1 MRNLLAMVLVA
12 GCASEQP
19 EQKQRTT
26 TAAAQPEGETTGAG
40 VTPEQNDA
48 IDALFKRKAQE
59 LQSCWQD
66 EYEKTHDRKMEGN
79 ITVGVRPESWRIVS
93 ANEGGLP
100 ITVTVVEELGADGF
114 VYGTCDVEGTPSNV
128 IVRVNA
134 RDTVHKGDVIYVTTD
149 PKDVHVFDTETGA
162 RLSD

>member
-66 EYEKTHDRKMEGN
+66 EYEKNHDRKLEGN
-79 ITVGVRPESWRIVS
+79 ITVG
-93 ANEGGLP
+93 L
-100 ITVTVVEELGADGF
+100 TVTPSGRPQNVRILQSSMNNK
-114 VYGTCDVEGTPSNV
+114 DVEGC
-128 IVRVNA
+128 IVKAVAAWGFPETSADCPYVR
-134 RDTVHKGDVIYVTTD
+134 TVHL
-149 PKDVHVFDTETGA
+149 GA
-162 RLSD
+162 QF